1 VGRGAGDR
9 APDLVEL
16 GDGVAELLD
25 LRVGGGGHGSGG
37 HRDPGGGGGRF
48 EKRRGREEISDD
60 WRR

>member
-1 VGRGAGDR
+1 VRERGNR

-25 LRVGGGGHGSGG
+25 LRVGGGGDGG
-37 HRDPGGGGGRF
+37 HRDPGGGGGGF

-60 WRR
+60 WRW